1 MVMKNTLRIYQNG
14 KVLVAGKLLA
24 AAALLFMLSNSHI
37 TMPRVAS
44 SVNSL
49 KRSLEPISD
58 DFPAM
63 TALLIYDGSSEDKD
77 LRKIHKAFRRASG
90 DNDYEDYVGFVS
102 VDFSELDS
110 SEKSELKSVAGLF
123 RGEFSDPVIILL
135 YNDRKVGKLTGER
148 LESRRRVSDFVDSH
162 FANDI
167 SKIKRTQESKIKKVV
182 VRDNRP
188 SAYVGFGFGS
198 PFHYYSYPNGWYGRR
213 YGRGYGYPGWYHW

>member
-1 MVMKNTLRIYQNG
+1 MNNTLRIYQNG
-14 KVLVAGKLLA
+14 RVLVAGKLLA
-24 AAALLFMLSNSHI
+24 TAALLFILSNSHI

-49 KRSLEPISD
+49 KRSLEPIAD

-90 DNDYEDYVGFVS
+90 DNDYEDYVSFVS

-110 SEKSELKSVAGLF
+110 SEKSELKSVAGLSK
-123 RGEFSDPVIILL
+123 GELSSPIIVLL
-135 YNDRKVGKLTGER
+135 HNDRRDGKLTGER
-148 LESRRRVSDFVDSH
+148 LESKRKVSDFVNSN

-167 SKIKRTQESKIKKVV
+167 SKIKRVQESKIKKVV
-182 VRDNRP
+182 VRDNR
-188 SAYVGFGFGS
+188 SSVYAGFGFGS
-198 PFHYYSYPNGWYGRR
+198 PFHYYSYPNSWYGSRYRR
-213 YGRGYGYPGWYHW
+213 GYPGWYYW